1 MNQPITPPAPSH
13 PPSQA
18 SSAKHAYTANGQ
30 TVSSADFYAIACNPA
45 RAVVVEACAGAGK
58 TWMLVS
64 RILRALLAGAEP
76 QHILAITFTKKA
88 AAEMRARLQEWLAE
102 FATAPAEKLI
112 KELQN
117 RGMSASE
124 AAQHAPAL
132 QGLYLKLLRHGR
144 TVQIRTF
151 HSWFAALLRAAPLQ
165 ILQQLQLPP
174 DYELLEDNS
183 RAVQAVWQPFHA
195 ALLRE
200 PSLLAD
206 YQSLLDEHGRSN
218 AQKALTAALERR
230 TEFMLA
236 DAHGIPQASVPHFSQ
251 AFENYPH
258 LQGADDPITA
268 TMQNAAVRDLLQQ
281 AARAL
286 GQATGKTAN
295 NAATALEQALGAN
308 SWQDIC
314 TALLTQKNEP
324 RKLNGKSDNLPIVIQ
339 AQDVLEDTLQ
349 AQTQHQGW
357 QHQQRMVRLTRKLCQ
372 IYAQVKHSQGWID
385 MNDVESAAR
394 VLLQDSHLGAW
405 VQERLDAS
413 VRHLLIDEF
422 QDTNPLQWQTLHAWL
437 QSYAG
442 AGQAPSVFIVGD
454 PKQSIY
460 RFRRADPEVFRAARS
475 FVQEALKG
483 DTLSCD
489 HTRRNAQAIITA
501 VNANMLTAHANG
513 LMGEYRAHT
522 TQAEHSGYVLALPQI
537 PRPDKKTKAAANA
550 NADGEASAD
559 DTQTDTPAWRDSLS
573 TPKLEAEERL
583 ITLECQQAARWL
595 GSLIQ
600 AGLPAGEIIVMARKN
615 EHLAVMK
622 QALAACA
629 IPAQLAEKNLL
640 ADAPEIQDIIAL
652 VDALISPRHNLSL
665 AHALRSPLFGLSDA
679 QLIDIALGVQQ
690 AAQQLAEQDQK
701 QTEAQTQE
709 QAAQN
714 ANTNTATPPSWLA
727 WLLSH
732 APSPQPSAEQSA
744 EPDTEPDNTERE
756 PDSERPW
763 AALAS
768 RLQRW
773 QNWLQHLSP
782 HDALDAIYR
791 EGDLLARYAA
801 ATPAAQRVAVLE
813 RLQALPAQTLALDG
827 GRYASAY
834 QWVRAMRNG
843 SSQTTPDTVSPN
855 TVRLL
860 TVHGAKGLEAE
871 LVLLIDTDCQK
882 KKAESMTLRIDW
894 PGAQPHPQKLV
905 FLASE
910 SNPPPSAEILLQQEQ
925 AADQRETYNA
935 WYVAMTRARSVLA
948 VSSSA
953 PHQNDAQS
961 WWKQMQAT
969 AQAQPLALGD
979 EQPDEQPEE
988 QTDEQS
994 ANLPA
999 SLHHWAQI
1007 VGQEHRKKQQ
1017 KTQPNQTQHSDTNGT
1032 PEGAT
1037 NSTSAST
1044 PAVGAAA
1051 SPAIAATASEPITL
1065 PALAPLPAHLRRP
1078 APAAPAPAELQLL
1091 ARIGQAM
1098 HQILEW
1104 HSAQAASKPASEAAS
1119 EAASATLAH
1128 LQQVHQLTPEQAQ
1141 QAWQSAQAILQGE
1154 GGWAWSA
1161 AELLW
1166 QGNEIDIAWQGK
1178 ILRLDRLVQRR
1189 PTASTPAAWWV
1200 LDYKSAPQPQQ
1211 QAALIA
1217 QLQTYR
1223 EAIKALHP
1231 QSSVNAAFLTAD
1243 GKQVLVD

>member
-1 MNQPITPPAPSH
+1 MSKTPPPATS
-13 PPSQA
+13 A
-18 SSAKHAYTANGQ
+18 TSSPAYTAGGKA
-30 TVSSADFYAIACNPA
+30 VSSADFYAIACNPA

-102 FATAPAEKLI
+102 FATAPPEKLL
-112 KELQN
+112 EGLQA

-124 AAQHAPAL
+124 AARHAPAL
-132 QGLYLKLLRHGR
+132 QGLYLKLLRQGR

-174 DYELLEDNS
+174 DYELLEDDS

-195 ALLRE
+195 ALLRD
-200 PSLLAD
+200 SALLAD

-218 AQKALTAALERR
+218 AKKALTAALERR
-230 TEFMLA
+230 TEFTLA
-236 DAHGIPQASVPHFSQ
+236 DAHGIPLASVPHYTQEF
-251 AFENYPH
+251 AHCPH

-286 GQATGKTAN
+286 GQSTGKTAN
-295 NAATALEQALGAN
+295 NAATALEKALGAN

-339 AQDVLEDTLQ
+339 AQDALDETLQ

-357 QHQQRMVRLTRKLCQ
+357 QHQQRMVRLTRLLCQ
-372 IYAQVKHSQGWID
+372 TYAQVKHRQGWID

-394 VLLQDSHLGAW
+394 VLLQDRHLGAW

-460 RFRRADPEVFRAARS
+460 RFRRADPEVFSAARA
-475 FVQEALKG
+475 FVQQALQG
-483 DTLSCD
+483 ELLGCD
-489 HTRRNAQAIITA
+489 HTRRNAQAIIAA
-501 VNANMLTAHANG
+501 VNANMLAAQTSG

-522 TQAEHSGYVLALPQI
+522 TQAEHSGHVLALPQI
-537 PRPDKKTKAAANA
+537 PRPDKKTKTAANA
-550 NADGEASAD
+550 NVNANADT
-559 DTQTDTPAWRDSLS
+559 DTSTDADTPADETAQPWRDSLT
-573 TPKLEAEERL
+573 TPKVEAEERL

-615 EHLAVMK
+615 DHLATMK

-629 IPAQLAEKNLL
+629 IPAQLAEKSPL

-652 VDALISPRHNLSL
+652 VDALISPRHDLSL
-665 AHALRSPLFGLSDA
+665 AHALRSPLFGLSDV
-679 QLIDIALGVQQ
+679 QLTDIALGVQQ
-690 AAQQLAEQDQK
+690 AAQQLAEQAEE

-709 QAAQN
+709 QAAPHTSTN
-714 ANTNTATPPSWLA
+714 ATSSAATSSAATSTAQAASPSWLA
-727 WLLSH
+727 WLLGH
-732 APSPQPSAEQSA
+732 APSTQPAPEQST
-744 EPDTEPDNTERE
+744 EPDTERDSERDSE
-756 PDSERPW
+756 PERPW

-773 QNWLQHLSP
+773 QHWLQHLPP

-791 EGDLLARYAA
+791 DGDLLARYAA
-801 ATPAAQRVAVLE
+801 ATPAASRVAVLE
-813 RLQALPAQTLALDG
+813 RLQALLPQTLALDG

-834 QWVRAMRNG
+834 GWVRAMRSGN
-843 SSQTTPDTVSPN
+843 SQNAPASISPN

-882 KKAESMTLRIDW
+882 KKAESMALRIDW
-894 PGAQPHPQKLV
+894 PGAQPHPQQLV

-925 AADQRETYNA
+925 AADQRETCNA

-953 PHQNDAQS
+953 PHQHDAQS

-969 AQAQPLALGD
+969 KQAQTLLADANG
-979 EQPDEQPEE
+979 
-988 QTDEQS
+988 
-994 ANLPA
+994 NLPA
-999 SLHHWAQI
+999 SSSMQDWITELLA
-1007 VGQEHRKKQQ
+1007 EKSRK
-1017 KTQPNQTQHSDTNGT
+1017 QPASHTALMSQTT
-1032 PEGAT
+1032 AI
-1037 NSTSAST
+1037 AS
-1044 PAVGAAA
+1044 AAA
-1051 SPAIAATASEPITL
+1051 NSNANANADTITL
-1065 PALAPLPAHLRRP
+1065 AALSPLPAALRRP
-1078 APAAPAPAELQLL
+1078 TATAAAAPAALQLQ
-1091 ARIGQAM
+1091 ARMGQAM
-1098 HQILEW
+1098 HQVLQW
-1104 HSAQAASKPASEAAS
+1104 HSTQATGQATDK
-1119 EAASATLAH
+1119 ATLAH
-1128 LQQVHQLTPEQAQ
+1128 LQQQHQLTPEQAQ
-1141 QAWQSAQAILQGE
+1141 RAWHNAQTILHGE
-1154 GGWAWSA
+1154 GGWAWCA
-1161 AELLW
+1161 AELQW
-1166 QGNEIDIAWQGK
+1166 QGNEIDIAWQGQ
-1178 ILRLDRLVQRR
+1178 ILRPDRLVLRQ
-1189 PTASTPAAWWV
+1189 PTANAPATWWV
-1200 LDYKSAPQPQQ
+1200 LDYKSAAQPEQQ
-1211 QAALIA
+1211 PALMA

-1223 EAIKALHP
+1223 AAVQALHP

-1243 GKQVLVD
+1243 GKLVLV